1 MKQVILL
8 LFFISVFIFTAKS
21 EIHPGDSIQAYHTNT
36 VPVIDGDTA
45 DVCWSTTNWHDIN
58 YVWIVPGTPPTT
70 APTSPAD
77 LSARYKVLW
86 NKTTNLLYFIFEV
99 TDDVFVNGY
108 VYGNKNTNYPSYDVV
123 EVFLDED
130 RSGGDHTFSNNAF
143 AYHITGGNS
152 TVEYNAVDMYGVS
165 WSDYNIMNYSNHL
178 PEFTRRFDGKHY
190 FWEFSLMVLK
200 DTYVQAGVN
209 DNPAASKSTLTVGKR
224 MGMSAA
230 VCDND
235 GLNENPPTRDH
246 FIGSKYI
253 EPANQNDSWWNASL
267 LGSLI
272 LADNSVTSNVQ
283 NINSANSVK
292 IWIDNARLLNCK
304 MDANWNSP
312 IVRISDISGRIVAEQ
327 RMSND
332 SKIDVSGLNH
342 GCYLI
347 VVSENN
353 HSLNCKIIL

>member
-1 MKQVILL
+1 MKQV
-8 LFFISVFIFTAKS
+8 LFLSLFIFTFIFTTKS
-21 EIHPGDSIQAYHTNT
+21 EIHLGDSIQAYHTNT

-45 DVCWSTTNWHDIN
+45 DVCWSTTVWHDIN

-70 APTSPAD
+70 APSSPAD
-77 LSARYKVLW
+77 FTGRYKVLW
-86 NKTTNLLYFIFEV
+86 NKTTNLLYFIFEI

-108 VYGNKNTNYPSYDVV
+108 VFGKDTGYPNYDVV

-143 AYHITGGNS
+143 AYHITSGNS
-152 TVEYNAVDMYGVS
+152 NVEYNAVDMYGVS
-165 WSDYNIMNYSNHL
+165 WQNYNIMNYSNHL
-178 PEFTRRFDGKHY
+178 PEFKRRFDGRHY
-190 FWEFSLMVLK
+190 YWEFSLMVLK
-200 DTYVQAGVN
+200 DTYVQAPVN

-224 MGMSAA
+224 MGMSVAY
-230 VCDND
+230 CDND

-246 FIGSKYI
+246 FIGSKYL

-272 LADNSVTSNVQ
+272 LADDNVVSNVQ
-283 NINSANSVK
+283 NINSDNSVK
-292 IWIDNARLLNCK
+292 IWIDNAKLLNFK
-304 MDANWNSP
+304 LDGKWNSP
-312 IVRISDISGRIVAEQ
+312 IVRISDVSGRIVAEQ
-327 RMSND
+327 KMTNS
-332 SKIDVSGLNH
+332 SKINVSGLNH

-353 HSLNCKIIL
+353 HTSNCKIIL